1 MHIKR
6 RGLRAMLYRSK
17 WVAKNTRGNT
27 HGFSEQTFVGSLSIN
42 AVSVPEPLKGRL
54 TSAELDF
61 IEQQILLPARL
72 AEEQARRV
80 DAARHRD
87 PLWRLEEAQ
96 RLLEQVAA
104 LSHESSVPAARLR
117 TLKEAVTSIQVHPRA
132 THAADQPTDPLRD
145 AVSSLE
151 AAAKAVAGGRYGRAT
166 PGSSRRSQVYE
177 NWQAIVKHVEG
188 GTAGNESLLRA
199 LQAMG
204 WVKSRG

>member
-1 MHIKR
+1 
-6 RGLRAMLYRSK
+6 MLYRSK
-17 WVAKNTRGNT
+17 WIAKNTRGNT
-27 HGFSEQTFVGSLSIN
+27 HGFSEQTFVGSLPIN

-61 IEQQILLPARL
+61 VEKQILLPARL

-80 DAARHRD
+80 AAARHRD

-104 LSHESSVPAARLR
+104 LSQESSVPAARLR
-117 TLKEAVTSIQVHPRA
+117 TLKEALAGIQVHPRPA
-132 THAADQPTDPLRD
+132 HAADQPTDPLRD

-151 AAAKAVAGGRYGRAT
+151 AAANAVAVGRYGKAM

>member
-1 MHIKR
+1 
-6 RGLRAMLYRSK
+6 MLYRSK

-27 HGFSEQTFVGSLSIN
+27 HGFSVQTFVGSLPIN
-42 AVSVPEPLKGRL
+42 AVSVPETLNGRL
-54 TSAELDF
+54 TPAELDF
-61 IEQQILLPARL
+61 VEKQILSPARL
-72 AEEQARRV
+72 AEEQARKVTATRLK
-80 DAARHRD
+80 D
-87 PLWRLEEAQ
+87 PLWRLEDAQ

-104 LSHESSVPAARLR
+104 LSQESSVPAARLR
-117 TLKEAVTSIQVHPRA
+117 ALKEAMACIQVHPRPA
-132 THAADQPTDPLRD
+132 NAPDQQTDPLRD

-188 GTAGNESLLRA
+188 GNTGNESLLRA

-204 WVKSRG
+204 WVKSRS

>member
-6 RGLRAMLYRSK
+6 RGLRAMLYRSR

-27 HGFSEQTFVGSLSIN
+27 HGFSEQTFVGSLPIN

-54 TSAELDF
+54 TSTELDF
-61 IEQQILLPARL
+61 VEKQILLPARL

-80 DAARHRD
+80 AAARHRD

-96 RLLEQVAA
+96 RLLGQVAA
-104 LSHESSVPAARLR
+104 LSQESSVPAARLR
-117 TLKEAVTSIQVHPRA
+117 TLKEAMAGIQVHPRP
-132 THAADQPTDPLRD
+132 THAVDQPTDPLRD

-151 AAAKAVAGGRYGRAT
+151 AAAKAVAGGRYGKAT

-188 GTAGNESLLRA
+188 STAGSESLLRA

-204 WVKSRG
+204 WVKSRS

>member
-1 MHIKR
+1 MHIKQ

-17 WVAKNTRGNT
+17 WIAKNTRGNT
-27 HGFSEQTFVGSLSIN
+27 HGFSEQTFVGSLPIN

-54 TSAELDF
+54 SPAELDF
-61 IEQQILLPARL
+61 VEKQILLPARL
-72 AEEQARRV
+72 SEEQARRV
-80 DAARHRD
+80 AAARHRD
-87 PLWRLEEAQ
+87 PLWRLEDAQ

-104 LSHESSVPAARLR
+104 LSQESSVPAARLR
-117 TLKEAVTSIQVHPRA
+117 TLKEAMAGIQVHPRA

-151 AAAKAVAGGRYGRAT
+151 AAAKAVTGGRYGRAT

-188 GTAGNESLLRA
+188 GIAGSESLLRA